1 MSKKKDI
8 LFQIRLKKLNEIKKN
23 LDFIK
28 GSISKVS
35 RKNKVSGEFY
45 HLTYKDENQIT
56 HTKYIPAD
64 LVEEVK
70 RGIRKME
77 QIRKLI
83 NEISIINIKRLK
95 RRLN

>member
-8 LFQIRLKKLNEIKKN
+8 LFQIKLKKLNEIKKN

-45 HLTYKDENQIT
+45 HLTYKDEKQKT
-56 HTKYIPAD
+56 HTKYIPVN
-64 LVEEVK
+64 LIEEVK
-70 RGIRKME
+70 SGIRKME
-77 QIRKLI
+77 RIRKLI
-83 NEISIINIKRLK
+83 NEISIINIERLK
-95 RRLN
+95 RR

>member
-45 HLTYKDENQIT
+45 HLTYKDEKQKT

-70 RGIRKME
+70 SGIRKME

-95 RRLN
+95 RR

>member
-1 MSKKKDI
+1 MAEKKDTLI
-8 LFQIRLKKLNEIKKN
+8 QRRFRKMERIERN

-35 RKNKVSGEFY
+35 RENKAAGEFY
-45 HLTYKDENQIT
+45 HLTYKDEKQKT

-70 RGIRKME
+70 SGIRKME

-83 NEISIINIKRLK
+83 NEISIINIELLK
-95 RRLN
+95 RR